1 MSTFG
6 ATVSSSQTTPQNS
19 SINFQAA
26 PLVVNGQP
34 LNGGFGINYDLGPSV
49 ADLANQSF
57 QFINSANTV
66 DQAFLGQTISGSQSF
81 LQGQLTPITA
91 ALSSATAGMN
101 SAISAGASAVSAAT
115 STIVPTMQFT
125 GTELNSVIQTGNMGQ
140 QFAMQNLPDIY
151 QQYNGN
157 VSAAISGL
165 NANSALAFNSINTVS
180 QASQA
185 TSQAVANSGGGGGCF
200 ITTAICDAEG
210 LADDCDE
217 LETLRFYRDYVL
229 RYIEGGAD
237 MIRQYYREAPGI
249 VARISERADAGEI
262 WRKLREGYLGDA
274 IHCVK
279 VGAYKAALDIY
290 RRMFEYTKEIAGQQ

>member
-6 ATVSSSQTTPQNS
+6 ATVSSSQTTPQNG

-26 PLVVNGQP
+26 PLVVNGQT
-34 LNGGFGINYDLGPSV
+34 LNGGFGINYNIGPSV

-57 QFINSANTV
+57 QFINSANTI

-81 LQGQLTPITA
+81 LQGQLTPIAA
-91 ALSSATAGMN
+91 ALSSAAAGMN
-101 SAISAGASAVSAAT
+101 SAISAGAGTVQAANA
-115 STIVPTMQFT
+115 TIWPTMR
-125 GTELNSVIQTGNMGQ
+125 SVGNMITPVV
-140 QFAMQNLPDIY
+140 AMGNQAQAAAIQNLPNIY

-157 VSAAISGL
+157 VSAAIAGL
-165 NANSALAFNSINTVS
+165 NSNSTLAFNSINTVS

-200 ITTAICDAEG
+200 ITTAICGSEG

-290 RRMFEYTKEIAGQQ
+290 RRMFEYTKEIAGQ

>member
-26 PLVVNGQP
+26 PLVVNGQT
-34 LNGGFGINYDLGPSV
+34 LNGGFGINYNIGPSV

-81 LQGQLTPITA
+81 LQGQLAPITA

-101 SAISAGASAVSAAT
+101 SAISAGASAVNAAT

-237 MIRQYYREAPGI
+237 MIRQYYREAPDI

-290 RRMFEYTKEIAGQQ
+290 RRMFDYTKQIAG